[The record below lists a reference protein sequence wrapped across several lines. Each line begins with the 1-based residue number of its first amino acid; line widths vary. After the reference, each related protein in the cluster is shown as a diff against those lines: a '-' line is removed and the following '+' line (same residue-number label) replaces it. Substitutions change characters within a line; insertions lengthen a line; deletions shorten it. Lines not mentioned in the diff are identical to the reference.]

1 MAKTI
6 RDGWHEIA
14 GYRVY
19 VESGRIKHGITQ
31 DGQRTTW
38 PYRKSKDGG
47 WDNEAGL
54 TVDAFRAG
62 VNRGTI
68 IMS

>member
-1 MAKTI
+1 MTKTI
-6 RDGWHEIA
+6 KDGWHVIA

-19 VESGRIKHGITQ
+19 VENGCVQHGLTS

-38 PYRKSKDGG
+38 PYRKSKYGG
-47 WDNEAGL
+47 WDNDKGL

-62 VNRGTI
+62 VARGTVM
-68 IMS
+68 MS